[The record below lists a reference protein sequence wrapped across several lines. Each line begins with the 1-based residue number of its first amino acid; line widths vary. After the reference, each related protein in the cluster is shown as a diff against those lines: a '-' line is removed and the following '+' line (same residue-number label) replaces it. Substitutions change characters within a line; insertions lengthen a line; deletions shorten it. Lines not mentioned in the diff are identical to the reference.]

1 MERGAQSQLLKDPYV
16 RRVWDLINGEPL
28 FSKSADELASLRESL
43 RRESLQFFARH
54 SPYYVDLFDRLEID
68 PAKATLRD
76 VAKLA
81 IPSDM
86 LRGDGQKRFLIQDLE
101 EGGETFSSSG
111 TTGKDPVRVYRS
123 PVDLAIMLKA
133 NTDLFEHVYGDLLKD
148 GEGVALFMAA
158 PELRYKL
165 SFVAFVDLTLDKKG
179 IELLYGM
186 DLEDKSQAGT
196 PWQKLT
202 TNKES
207 LLKFLKSKKEPKL
220 FFTAPAGVRALVAD
234 DVEPRPRALLVRP
247 LAQVL
252 DAEVGQRV
260 GLVPLEPPRL
270 HLLAAAHVRLV
281 VVVGDV
287 EAVPVLEPAPHARVH
302 PEVLSRPTARRDHGG
317 ARLWRQV
324 PLADVRRAV
333 AGVGELVR
341 DGARVRVE
349 EVAVAHDAV
358 DVRVLTR
365 HEAGAERHAHRVV
378 AVRVRAAHALSR
390 QRVDGGRRAVCV
402 TAAAERVVTELVGD
416 DPQDVGHAPPSR
428 LVGPR
433 GPLARCRRGRVLAQT
448 AIASSLAMSSSTPRP
463 GASPMRAVPPSS
475 SSPPTMGVSRN
486 HRCPS
491 ASMG

>member
-68 PAKATLRD
+68 PAKATLQD

-158 PELRYKL
+158 PELRSKL

-202 TNKES
+202 TNKEN

-220 FFTAPAGVRALVAD
+220 FFTAPAGVHILGQKFEGMGLGQRMAYKLASGAPPIRLGKGGVVVTGGGSKGFADLPEYPQLVANAQKHFVSHD
-234 DVEPRPRALLVRP
+234 RSGKQVETPFMDVLGMTETLTALIDRHGVMDKVPHP
-247 LAQVL
+247 LSEAFLL
-252 DAEVGQRV
+252 D
-260 GLVPLEPPRL
+260 PM
-270 HLLAAAHVRLV
+270 
-281 VVVGDV
+281 
-287 EAVPVLEPAPHARVH
+287 
-302 PEVLSRPTARRDHGG
+302 TF
-317 ARLWRQV
+317 
-324 PLADVRRAV
+324 
-333 AGVGELVR
+333 ELV
-341 DGARVRVE
+341 E
-349 EVAVAHDAV
+349 EEGREGILGIFNPFTTSWLEVFYPGDIMTWHSSKGFYGKEFVYKRRLSVKEGWD
-358 DVRVLTR
+358 LQ
-365 HEAGAERHAHRVV
+365 
-378 AVRVRAAHALSR
+378 RAC
-390 QRVDGGRRAVCV
+390 GG
-402 TAAAERVVTELVGD
+402 TLEEMMTK
-416 DPQDVGHAPPSR
+416 Q
-428 LVGPR
+428 
-433 GPLARCRRGRVLAQT
+433 
-448 AIASSLAMSSSTPRP
+448 
-463 GASPMRAVPPSS
+463 
-475 SSPPTMGVSRN
+475 
-486 HRCPS
+486 
-491 ASMG
+491 